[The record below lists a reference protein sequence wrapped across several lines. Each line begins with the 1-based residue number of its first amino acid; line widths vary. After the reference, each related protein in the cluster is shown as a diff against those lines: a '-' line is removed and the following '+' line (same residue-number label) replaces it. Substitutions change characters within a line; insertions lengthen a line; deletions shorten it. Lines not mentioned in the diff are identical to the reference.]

1 MQGMVKVV
9 VPLTIQAI
17 ATFGKRGND
26 SNIVQVALSNHMNDP
41 AQPIGLGVHGFC
53 QFTQDMTGAK
63 VEDAMD
69 GV

>member
-1 MQGMVKVV
+1 MKVV

-17 ATFGKRGND
+17 ASFGNWSND
-26 SNIVQVALSNHMNDP
+26 SYIVQVALSNHMNDP
-41 AQPIGLGVHGFC
+41 AQPIGLGVHGFG
-53 QFTQDMTGAK
+53 QFTQYVTGAT